1 MDDRPVDLTAVTAD
15 DALLTR
21 IGASDGTEQFPTELE
36 HLLLEWRKRSR
47 PGPGS
52 P

>member
-21 IGASDGTEQFPTELE
+21 ISASDGTEQFPTELE
-36 HLLLEWRKRSR
+36 QLLLEWRKRSR
-47 PGPGS
+47 PGPAS